1 MQRRSNRRTPYRTP
15 RRAPYSPVMDGS
27 ETPPAEEAET
37 GALLEAVY
45 DELRRLAGAYLARER
60 SDHTLQPTALVHE
73 AYAKLASQETPWANR
88 AHFMGIAAQAMR
100 RILVDHARG
109 KHRAKRGGGWQRVE
123 LDVALAE
130 DPSQTLDLLALDE
143 ALSELAILSPREAQV
158 VELRYFGGL
167 DVVEVAEVL
176 DVSSRTVKRAWRFAR
191 AWLGARMT
199 ENEPDA

>member
-1 MQRRSNRRTPYRTP
+1 MPP
-15 RRAPYSPVMDGS
+15 D
-27 ETPPAEEAET
+27 PPAQT
-37 GALLEAVY
+37 DALLEAVY

-73 AYAKLASQETPWANR
+73 AYAKLAAQETPWNNR
-88 AHFMGIAAQAMR
+88 AHFLGIAAQAMR

-130 DPSQTLDLLALDE
+130 DPAQSLDLVALDE
-143 ALSELAILSPREAQV
+143 ALSELAELSPREAQV

-167 DVVEVAEVL
+167 GVEEVGEVL
-176 DVSSRTVKRAWRFAR
+176 GVSTRTVKRAWRFAR
-191 AWLGARMT
+191 AWLLARMT
-199 ENEPDA
+199 EEAEDA